1 MVKRIYASIVSSLA
15 LLIPA
20 AHCQSVQPRTA
31 AATFALI
38 LALTPSPAQR
48 PSPNVQAS
56 KDEAE
61 IEACPLTMGTITRMM
76 EATEELLLLKPDAAH
91 RKDEAADS
99 KAEQSLDQQTAGLAK
114 RPQIVAVLGKYGFTP
129 RTYTVAF
136 NAYLSARIASAGPDA
151 GASLENTVTKAHVNP
166 ANIALVRAHKKE
178 IDELMK
184 KYLFPYW

>member
-1 MVKRIYASIVSSLA
+1 MVKRIYASIVSSLV

-20 AHCQSVQPRTA
+20 SHCRSVQPQIA
-31 AATFALI
+31 AATFALM

-48 PSPNVQAS
+48 PAPYVQAS

-61 IEACPLTMGTITRMM
+61 IQACTLTMGTITSMM
-76 EATEELLLLKPDAAH
+76 QATEELLLLKPAAAH
-91 RKDEAADS
+91 RKHDADDS
-99 KAEQSLDQQTAGLAK
+99 KAEQSLDQQTAGLTK

-136 NAYLSARIASAGPDA
+136 YAYLSAGIATAGPDA
-151 GASLENTVTKAHVNP
+151 GATLEVTKAHVNP

-184 KYLFPYW
+184 KYVFLYW

>member
-1 MVKRIYASIVSSLA
+1 MLKRIYASTMSSLV

-20 AHCQSVQPRTA
+20 AHCQSVQPRIA

-38 LALTPSPAQR
+38 PALTPSPEQR

-61 IEACPLTMGTITRMM
+61 IQACTLTMGTITRMLQ
-76 EATEELLLLKPDAAH
+76 AAQELFLLKPDADD
-91 RKDEAADS
+91 RKDNADDS

-136 NAYLSARIASAGPDA
+136 YAYLSARED
-151 GASLENTVTKAHVNP
+151 TVTKAHVNQ

-178 IDELMK
+178 IDQLMN
-184 KYLFPYW
+184 KYVYPYW

>member
-1 MVKRIYASIVSSLA
+1 MVERIYASIVSSLI

-20 AHCQSVQPRTA
+20 AHCQSVQPQIA
-31 AATFALI
+31 AATFALM
-38 LALTPSPAQR
+38 LPLTPSPAQR

-61 IEACPLTMGTITRMM
+61 IQACTLTMGTITRMM
-76 EATEELLLLKPDAAH
+76 QAAQELMLLKPDTAH
-91 RKDEAADS
+91 RKDDADDS

-136 NAYLSARIASAGPDA
+136 YAYLSTGIAIAGLDA
-151 GASLENTVTKAHVNP
+151 GASPENTVTKAHVNP

-178 IDELMK
+178 IDELME